1 MIIIS
6 DSSPL
11 IYLAKIGCIN
21 LLNKLFDEIIISTGV
36 YEEILEGKKYGK
48 DEILVIEEFIQKKF
62 IIIKK
67 PKSLIEIENLD
78 KGEKESISLCKELN
92 IKTII
97 MDEKKGFNISYMFN
111 LTPIRTTNLLIIL
124 LDKKLINLNQYKELL
139 KRLIESGYFLEATK
153 YEKLL
158 RIGENLTNS

>member
-21 LLNKLFDEIIISTGV
+21 LLNKLFDEIIIPIGV
-36 YEEILEGKKYGK
+36 YDEILEGKKHEK
-48 DEILVIEEFIQKKF
+48 NEVRIIEELIQKRF
-62 IIIKK
+62 IIVKS
-67 PKSLIEIENLD
+67 PKSIIEIENLD
-78 KGEKESISLCKELN
+78 KGEKEGISLCKELN
-92 IKTII
+92 IETILI
-97 MDEKKGFNISYMFN
+97 DEKKGFNISYMFN

-124 LDKKLINLNQYKELL
+124 LDKKLINLNRYKELL
-139 KRLIESGYFLEATK
+139 KGLIESGYFLNVVE

-158 RIGENLTNS
+158 KIGENLSKS

>member
-21 LLNKLFDEIIISTGV
+21 LLNKLFDEIIIPIGV
-36 YEEILEGKKYGK
+36 YDEILEGKKHEK
-48 DEILVIEEFIQKKF
+48 NEVRIIEELIQKRF
-62 IIIKK
+62 IIVKS
-67 PKSLIEIENLD
+67 PKSIIEIENLD
-78 KGEKESISLCKELN
+78 KGEKEGISLCKELN
-92 IKTII
+92 IETILI
-97 MDEKKGFNISYMFN
+97 DEKKGFNISYMFN

-124 LDKKLINLNQYKELL
+124 LDKKLINLNRYKELL
-139 KRLIESGYFLEATK
+139 KWLIESGYFLNVVE

-158 RIGENLTNS
+158 KIGENLSKS